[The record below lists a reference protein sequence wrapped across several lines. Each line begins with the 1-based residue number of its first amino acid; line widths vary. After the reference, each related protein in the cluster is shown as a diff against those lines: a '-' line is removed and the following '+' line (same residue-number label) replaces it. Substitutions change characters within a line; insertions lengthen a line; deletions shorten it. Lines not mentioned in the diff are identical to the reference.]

1 MKTDP
6 RRRRERG
13 MVIIEWPLAI
23 LLLLVPIAAMA
34 ALVPTWS
41 ERQTAARDA
50 ASIAARTAAI
60 AGDPDTAMSD
70 GEAAARQTASN
81 FGIDPEDLTIDL
93 TGDLSRGGS
102 ITAVVTVRMP
112 ALSVPGLGD
121 VDGWSWT
128 TSHTERVDDYRSIG
142 G

>member
-1 MKTDP
+1 MA
-6 RRRRERG
+6 
-13 MVIIEWPLAI
+13 VLEWPLAI

-50 ASIAARTAAI
+50 AALAARTAAI
-60 AGDPDTAMSD
+60 EGDPATAMTA
-70 GEAAARQTASN
+70 GEAAGRQAADN
-81 FGIDPEDLTIDL
+81 FGIAPSDITIDL

-112 ALSVPGLGD
+112 ALSFPGIGD
-121 VDGWSWT
+121 VNAWSWT